1 MDSFIMLPSFIS
13 NMGKKDS
20 ELLDYVSIDMQ
31 WVKGQQGGL
40 LYVWIGG
47 SWLKIHTEA
56 CLEWKFKVS
65 SEPEAKNWVTG

>member
-40 LYVWIGG
+40 LYV
-47 SWLKIHTEA
+47 
-56 CLEWKFKVS
+56 
-65 SEPEAKNWVTG
+65 